1 MDVDKKPPCSIKEVK
16 PGSSVYVMDDIISHE
31 LCDTLK
37 IVMDKTK
44 RSNRDEY
51 TKTNNVLCEYI
62 PIIAIEN
69 QKFAKILDDKIYQCI
84 SDAGSQLMSICKE
97 IHHIGSDDGYIL
109 RKIRGATRLHSDSV
123 FTDAIENL
131 PKDSPKRIVRK
142 ISVIIALNGD
152 YEGGEFY
159 FPNQGIDKIK
169 LKKGQAILFPPYWT
183 HPHGVNKPENNT
195 FRYTINTWLNE

>member
-1 MDVDKKPPCSIKEVK
+1 MEVK
-16 PGSSVYVMDDIISHE
+16 SGSSVYVMDNVISDE

-69 QKFAKILDDKIYQCI
+69 EKFAKILDDKIYQCI
-84 SDAGSQLMSICKE
+84 SDAVNRLFCINNFIVNIS
-97 IHHIGSDDGYIL
+97 SDDGYTF
-109 RKIRGATRLHSDSV
+109 RKILGETRLHSDSV
-123 FTDAIENL
+123 FSDSIENL

-195 FRYTINTWLNE
+195 FRYTINTWLLE